1 MSTGLLDLSVLT
13 REVDVAFIAFLYEL
27 FGSAVVDAEQALTAR
42 TLLRRKS
49 ERIGM
54 QLLAEANSNR
64 PVQRLAR
71 ERLVL
76 RIQTLRDDVQRGLTQ
91 AWLSADGQPVEARV
105 EFMRREIVPRLVMDA
120 MRTWARVGTAEIW
133 TLYQETRAQEI
144 IDSTGL
150 PDPYV
155 QKTGAEDCCEFCV
168 HLYGSEG
175 KYKTFRLSELRA
187 NGTNAGR
194 EPRLEVLEGKVV
206 PEQHRDWL
214 PVLGSTH
221 GWCNCA
227 LQATGAST

>member
-1 MSTGLLDLSVLT
+1 MSAGLLDLTVLT
-13 REVDVAFIAFLYEL
+13 REVDVEFTAFLYEL
-27 FGSAVVDAEQALTAR
+27 FGSAVVDAESAMIAR
-42 TLLRRKS
+42 TTLHKKS
-49 ERIGM
+49 ERVGM
-54 QLLAEANSNR
+54 QLLAEANSSR
-64 PVQRLAR
+64 PTQRLAR

-76 RIQTLRDDVQRGLTQ
+76 RAQALRDDVQRGLTQ

-120 MRTWARVGTAEIW
+120 VRAWVRVGTAEVW
-133 TLYQETRAQEI
+133 TLYQEARAQEI
-144 IDSTGL
+144 VDSTGL

-155 QKTGAEDCCEFCV
+155 HKIGAEDCCEFCV

-175 KYKTFRLSELRA
+175 KYKTYRLSELRG

-194 EPRLEVLEGKVV
+194 EPRQEVLEGKVV

-227 LQATGAST
+227 LQAAGAPT

>member
-1 MSTGLLDLSVLT
+1 MSAGLLDLSILT
-13 REVDVAFIAFLYEL
+13 REVDATFTAFLYEL

-49 ERIGM
+49 ERVGM
-54 QLLAEANSNR
+54 QLLAEANSSR
-64 PVQRLAR
+64 PAQRLAR
-71 ERLVL
+71 EHLVL
-76 RIQTLRDDVQRGLTQ
+76 RIQTLRDDMQRGLTQ

-105 EFMRREIVPRLVMDA
+105 EFMRREVVPRLVMDA
-120 MRTWARVGTAEIW
+120 VRTWVRVGTAEIW
-133 TLYQETRAQEI
+133 TLYQEAKAQEI
-144 IDSTGL
+144 VDSTGL

-155 QKTGAEDCCEFCV
+155 HKTGAENCCEFCV
-168 HLYGSEG
+168 HLYGAEG

-194 EPRLEVLEGKVV
+194 EPRSEVLEGKLV

-221 GWCNCA
+221 SWCNCM
-227 LQATGAST
+227 LQAAGAST